1 MTEHHDSVI
10 LHLVVRGF
18 MVPFIVV
25 FGVYVLVHGEASPGG
40 GFQAGAIVAAAI
52 ILARLTHGSEQGER
66 RLPTGLLVWLA
77 CIGLGIY
84 VLAGLLAALFGEN
97 FLDYGVIPLQW
108 FNDFAGE
115 DRTNRAMGI
124 FIIEI
129 GVFIGVASV
138 LVIIFD
144 YLAKT
149 PADSPRESADGGEA
163 AERD

>member
-1 MTEHHDSVI
+1 MREHDSVI
-10 LHLVVRGF
+10 LLLIVRGF
-18 MVPFIVV
+18 MAPFIFV
-25 FGVYVLVHGEASPGG
+25 FGAYVLIHGEASPGG

-52 ILARLTHGSEQGER
+52 ILARLTHGTEQGER

-97 FLDYGVIPLQW
+97 FLDYGAIPLQW
-108 FNDFAGE
+108 FNEFAGE

-124 FIIEI
+124 FIIEL
-129 GVFIGVASV
+129 GVFVGVASV

-149 PADSPRESADGGEA
+149 PVPGEEEAGG
-163 AERD
+163 D